1 MAFVEEL
8 FTSLVI
14 VFGDVFVESFI
25 GFDGAEFVMSFV
37 AEFNGSCY
45 MKRIRIT

>member
-25 GFDGAEFVMSFV
+25 GFDGSEFVMGFV